1 MYVCLFAKVDLGDA
15 GSLSEME
22 GGEISN
28 REKAAEL
35 IRYAPE
41 IAPHDG
47 GARNISTRFV
57 SESSNLED
65 MNGIFLIF

>member
-1 MYVCLFAKVDLGDA
+1 MYVCLFAEVGLGDV
-15 GSLSEME
+15 GSLSGME
-22 GGEISN
+22 GGETWSQ
-28 REKAAEL
+28 EKAAEL